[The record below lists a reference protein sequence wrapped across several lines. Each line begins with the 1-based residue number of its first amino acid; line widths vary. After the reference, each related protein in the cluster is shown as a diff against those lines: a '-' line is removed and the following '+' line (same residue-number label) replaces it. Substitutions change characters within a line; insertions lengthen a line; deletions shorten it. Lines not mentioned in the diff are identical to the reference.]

1 VDQWAL
7 VKRKWYRIELRA
19 TRLLDLLGLAEN
31 QKIVVL
37 TLLIGAV
44 CGLAA
49 VLFHIG
55 LDVAQRQLIYR
66 AVDVSSHWRIFWML
80 VVPTVGGILAGLLL
94 QSVKDASG
102 SGIPQVKAAYHI
114 NYGRIPFKVVMAKMG
129 LGTLCI
135 GSGLSLGREGPTVQ
149 ICAGIASLFGRLTAV
164 SRRNL
169 MNLVPV
175 GSAAGLAAAFNTP
188 IAAVTFTLEEIIG
201 DLSHKSIGAILIASV
216 IASVIE
222 RSILGPH
229 PLFTVPPYRLNRARE
244 LLFYALLGVLA
255 AGASVIFNVGLLR
268 LRQWFLD
275 WKVPDWLKPGVGGF
289 GVGLIGLTA
298 LYGFGAQGVFGI
310 GYDVLSQALQGQI
323 LFKVALA
330 LTIAKLAATVISYSS
345 GAAGGIFA
353 PALFI
358 GGMLGSAVGTLEA
371 HALGMDLARTT
382 GAFALVGMGA
392 VFAGI
397 VRAPIT
403 SVLIIFEMTNNYT
416 IILPLMIANAI
427 SYAVASWLSP
437 TPIYEALLMQD
448 HVHLPHRA
456 PPHLLSKVTVAS
468 AMTRDVYTLPKN
480 LKVEEAY
487 ERAKERQEKVGR
499 YHGFPVVDGQGRLA
513 GFITLNDPRRELGKG
528 NGQRLLDEVAV
539 KKVIHAHPDQTLE
552 NALLK
557 LGQRE
562 ISQLPVVS
570 RFDDT
575 QVVGIIT
582 LRDIARA
589 QAKLAQEH
597 GHVDHSLMGLS
608 QH

>member
-1 VDQWAL
+1 MDQL
-7 VKRKWYRIELRA
+7 LRIKRRWYRWELKA
-19 TRLLDLLGLAEN
+19 THLLDRLGLAEN
-31 QKIVVL
+31 QKIFVL
-37 TLLIGAV
+37 TILIGLT

-49 VLFHIG
+49 VAVRLAINSTE
-55 LDVAQRQLIYR
+55 RQLIDR
-66 AVDVSSHWRIFWML
+66 AVIWPSHWRIFWML
-80 VVPTVGGILAGLLL
+80 VIPTLGGALAGLLL
-94 QSVKDASG
+94 QFVQEASG
-102 SGIPQVKAAYHI
+102 SGIPQVKAAYHL
-114 NYGRIPFKVVMAKMG
+114 NYGRIPFKVVVGKFG

-149 ICAGIASLFGRLTAV
+149 VCAGLASLIGRLTAV

-201 DLSHKSIGAILIASV
+201 DLSHKSIGAIIIAAV

-222 RSILGPH
+222 QSILGAEA
-229 PLFTVPPYRLNRARE
+229 LFTVPPYHLHHARE

-255 AGASVIFNVGLLR
+255 AGVSVAFTEGLLR
-268 LRQWFLD
+268 LRQRFLD
-275 WKVPDWLKPGVGGF
+275 WSIPAWLKPGIGGLI
-289 GVGLIGLTA
+289 VGLIGIVA
-298 LYGFGAQGVFGI
+298 LYGFEARGVFGI
-310 GYDVLSQALQGQI
+310 GYDVLSQALHGQ
-323 LFKVALA
+323 LVFKVALVLVA
-330 LTIAKLAATVISYSS
+330 AKLVATIVSYAS

-353 PALFI
+353 PSLFI
-358 GGMLGSAVGTLEA
+358 GGMLGSVVGAVEAYAMGLEPTQT
-371 HALGMDLARTT
+371 M

-427 SYAVASWLSP
+427 SYAAASWLSP
-437 TPIYEALLMQD
+437 QPVYEALLMQD

-456 PPHLLSKVTVAS
+456 PPHLLNKLTVAS
-468 AMTRDVYTLPKN
+468 AMHRNVYTLHKY
-480 LKVEEAY
+480 LTVEEAY
-487 ERAKERQEKVGR
+487 QRVKEKEKELG
-499 YHGFPVVDGQGRLA
+499 YHGFPVVDGHGKMI
-513 GFITLNDPRRELGKG
+513 GFITLNDLRRELGRG
-528 NGQRLLDEVAV
+528 NGHKLLGEVAV
-539 KKVIHAHPDQTLE
+539 KKVIHAHPDQTLD

-570 RFDDT
+570 RLDDGH
-575 QVVGIIT
+575 VLGIIT

-589 QAKLAQEH
+589 QAQLAREY
-597 GHVDHSLMGLS
+597 GHIDRSLVSSRGD
-608 QH
+608 